1 MITLCPVFFRTGIS
15 LAHPDPSAQN
25 PWTST
30 ILVVVA
36 FVVAM
41 PCDASGSIKVLLSS
55 VVAKPAYGVK
65 VFLLNPSALAKS

>member
-1 MITLCPVFFRTGIS
+1 
-15 LAHPDPSAQN
+15 
-25 PWTST
+25 
-30 ILVVVA
+30 VA